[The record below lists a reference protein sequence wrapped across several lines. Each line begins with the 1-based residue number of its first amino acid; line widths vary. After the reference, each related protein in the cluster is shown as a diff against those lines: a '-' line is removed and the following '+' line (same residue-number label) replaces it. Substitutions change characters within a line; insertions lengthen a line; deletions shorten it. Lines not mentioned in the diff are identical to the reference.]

1 MTFIF
6 IWYKIKSER
15 VSRVVWED
23 TNKIKQKKNCDFGK
37 EIIVYLLIFLI
48 LFDTIVYR
56 HTHRLPTDDVT
67 KFYSKNCLNSFVGI
81 IKLIIKFFLNFQVLQ
96 FIFFFYLIYTI
107 YPIFLKLIPVVL
119 FLLLHNIMYIVFFTC
134 MNRQLINL
142 KVYRV
147 FNHIRW
153 LKKEIIIL
161 NWWIDQKTET
171 YFFLTTF
178 Y

>member
-96 FIFFFYLIYTI
+96 FIFFLFNLYDISDFSKINTSCIIFITSQYYVYCIFY
-107 YPIFLKLIPVVL
+107 
-119 FLLLHNIMYIVFFTC
+119 MY
-134 MNRQLINL
+134 
-142 KVYRV
+142 
-147 FNHIRW
+147 
-153 LKKEIIIL
+153 E
-161 NWWIDQKTET
+161 
-171 YFFLTTF
+171 
-178 Y
+178 